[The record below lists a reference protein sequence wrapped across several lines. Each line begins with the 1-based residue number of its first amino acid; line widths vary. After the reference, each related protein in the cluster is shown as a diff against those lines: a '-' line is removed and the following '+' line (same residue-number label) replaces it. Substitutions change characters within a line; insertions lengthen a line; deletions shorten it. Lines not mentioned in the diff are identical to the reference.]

1 MDTIKEVSLYYL
13 HSPIGQIAI
22 KATDEHIISI
32 HFLKDGELVKNAIS
46 ASQTPPLIQKCIA
59 ELEAYFKGDL
69 QIFTFPYLQDG
80 TAFRQKVWEELSK
93 LAYGTTV
100 SYLEISKRLGDV
112 KAIRAAASANGKNQ
126 LAIVVPC
133 HRVIGND
140 GSLTGYAGGLWRKK
154 WLLEHEQKFGGGSL
168 QLKIF

>member
-1 MDTIKEVSLYYL
+1 MGIIKDASNFYL
-13 HSPIGQIAI
+13 SSPIGQIEI
-22 KATDEHIISI
+22 KATDEHISSI
-32 HFLKDGELVKNAIS
+32 HFLKDEEVVKDVAIASEDSPIIQQCKQQLAAYFTGELQVFS
-46 ASQTPPLIQKCIA
+46 
-59 ELEAYFKGDL
+59 
-69 QIFTFPYLQDG
+69 FPFRQEG
-80 TAFRQKVWEELSK
+80 TAFRQRVWEELSN
-93 LAYGTTV
+93 LQYGNTV

-154 WLLEHEQKFGGGSL
+154 WLLDHEQKFGGGSH